1 MEKKDP
7 TNKPLKKGKTL
18 LLFDID
24 GTLTEARKIIKDNM
38 MECLKKASSFEN
50 IDLATIGGSDLP
62 KAQEQLQS
70 SIDLFKFVFTENGL
84 VYLDEKKELHKVNR
98 IVNYLGYDKLKEFIN
113 FCLKYIADLDI
124 PVKTGTF
131 IELRTGLLN
140 VSPIGRN
147 CSQEERDA
155 FDKYNK
161 EHHILETFREIL
173 AQKFGEKYGLEI
185 SIGGQISFDVYP
197 NGWDKRFCLQFIEK
211 LYDNIIF
218 FGDKGYYGGNDYQII
233 TNDKITKGIK
243 VKNPETFKISPLSV
257 LLVVVVVVVF
267 PVEEVFSAHF
277 PAVKVHLTL
286 PSKV

>member
-98 IVNYLGYDKLKEFIN
+98 IVNYLGYDRLKEFIN

-155 FDKYNK
+155 FDVYNK
-161 EHHILETFREIL
+161 EHHILEKFREIL
-173 AQKFGEKYGLEI
+173 VQKFGEKFGLEI

-197 NGWDKRFCLQFIEK
+197 NGWDKRYCLQFIEK

-243 VKNPETFKISPLSV
+243 VKNPEDTIELINKTI
-257 LLVVVVVVVF
+257 
-267 PVEEVFSAHF
+267 EEILNI
-277 PAVKVHLTL
+277 K
-286 PSKV
+286 